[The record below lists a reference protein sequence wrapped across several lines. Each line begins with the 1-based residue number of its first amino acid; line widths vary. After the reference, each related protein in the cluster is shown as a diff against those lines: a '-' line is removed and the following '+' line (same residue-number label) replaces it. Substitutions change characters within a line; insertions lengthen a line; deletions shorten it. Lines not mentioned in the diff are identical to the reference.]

1 MTMNDRLKF
10 LSLAVLVSL
19 AHVPAFS
26 QSLQLAPSAGLP
38 GKTALQQPVDFV
50 VALVNS
56 EPITNT
62 EVQREAQRVL
72 QQLAQQRRPLPEKQD
87 LVAEML
93 ENLINKK
100 VQLQLARESGIRVE
114 DAAVEQA
121 ELSIAAQNQ
130 FDLTELRKRVQGD
143 GMSVSQFH
151 AQLREQILLQRL
163 REREVAGRVRVS
175 DQDIDLYLQEQQNSP
190 DLTKLQL
197 NLAQIVVSV
206 PEAGT
211 AEQIQALQVRA
222 TQILKRARAGED
234 LAALV
239 REFAD
244 VIDRSSAGL
253 LGLRTADRY
262 PALFVAA
269 TRTLAV
275 GEFAD
280 LVRSPAGFH
289 ILKVVQKNNP
299 ALPGTDATQSHA
311 RHILLRPSTQL
322 SAADARAKLDGLK
335 KSVQAGKAD
344 FAQLA
349 KEFSQDGSAAQGGD
363 LGWASP
369 GMFVPEFES
378 VMNSLAPGEISEPLL
393 SRFGVHL
400 IQLIER
406 RQIKVSVTEQREAV
420 RAMLHEGKL
429 EEAYRTWEQ
438 TQRGRA
444 FVEMREPPQ

>member
-1 MTMNDRLKF
+1 MTMNLRLKL
-10 LSLAVLVSL
+10 LSAAVLAAL
-19 AHVPAFS
+19 AQLPVFA

-38 GKTALQQPVDFV
+38 GKTAEQTPADFV

-72 QQLAQQRRPLPEKQD
+72 QQLAQQRRPLPEKQA
-87 LVAEML
+87 LVVEVL
-93 ENLINKK
+93 ESLINRKI
-100 VQLQLARESGIRVE
+100 QLQLARDSGIRVE

-151 AQLREQILLQRL
+151 AQLRDQILLQRL
-163 REREVAGRVRVS
+163 REHEVAARVRVS
-175 DQDIDLYLQEQQNSP
+175 EQDIDLYLQEQQNAP
-190 DLTKLQL
+190 DLTRLQL
-197 NLAQIVVSV
+197 NLAQIVVAV
-206 PEAGT
+206 PEAST
-211 AEQIQALQVRA
+211 PEQLQALQARA
-222 TQILKRARAGED
+222 TQILQRARAGED

-239 REFAD
+239 REFSE

-262 PALFVAA
+262 PALFVQA
-269 TRTLAV
+269 TRSLNE

-289 ILKVVQKNNP
+289 ILKVMQKINP
-299 ALPGTDATQSHA
+299 ALPGTAVTQSHA
-311 RHILLRPSTQL
+311 RHILLRPSAQL
-322 SAADARAKLDGLK
+322 SVADARSRLVGF
-335 KSVQAGKAD
+335 KSSIQSGKAD

-349 KEFSQDGSAAQGGD
+349 KEHSQDGSSAQGGD

-378 VMNSLAPGEISEPLL
+378 VLNSLAPGEISEPLQ
-393 SRFGVHL
+393 SRFGMHL
-400 IQLIER
+400 IQLLQR
-406 RQIKVSVTEQREAV
+406 RQTKVSAAEQREAI
-420 RAMLHEGKL
+420 RAMLHESKFD
-429 EEAYRTWEQ
+429 EAYRSWELA
-438 TQRGRA
+438 QRGRA
-444 FVEMREPPQ
+444 FVEMREAPQ